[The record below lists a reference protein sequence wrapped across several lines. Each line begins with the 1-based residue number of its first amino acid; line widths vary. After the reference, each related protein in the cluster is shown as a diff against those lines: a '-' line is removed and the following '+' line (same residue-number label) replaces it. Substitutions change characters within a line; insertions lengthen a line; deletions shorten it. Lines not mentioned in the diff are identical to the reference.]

1 MVDQTLY
8 GGKRSVQDKLDDAS
22 LLTAAAGGDRRAFEL
37 IYLAYKDDLLTLAA
51 LMLGDRQA
59 AEDVLHDVFVS
70 LARRIGVLTLNGSLK
85 GYLLTSCANRARDL
99 LRRRGAQRIPAG
111 ALEIAASGN
120 PAKTA
125 EIAEEAARAMAA
137 LTRLPSEQREV
148 VALHIHGQLTFRE
161 VARLREIPMNTAKS
175 RYRYAL
181 IALRKELNNDDNRQR
196 PGRPPQAGSAQHN
209 R

>member
-8 GGKRSVQDKLDDAS
+8 SGKCSVQDKLDDAS
-22 LLTAAAGGDRRAFEL
+22 LLTAAAGGDRRAFER

-70 LARRIGVLTLNGSLK
+70 FAQRIRKLTINGSVK

-99 LRRRGAQRIPAG
+99 LRRRKMRLDPAG
-111 ALEIAASGN
+111 APEMAVSGN

-148 VALHIHGQLTFRE
+148 VALRIRGKLTFRGI
-161 VARLREIPMNTAKS
+161 ARMLEIPTNTAKS
-175 RYRYAL
+175 RYRYA
-181 IALRKELNNDDNRQR
+181 ISALRKELNDDNRQR
-196 PGRPPQAGSAQHN
+196 P
-209 R
+209 

>member
-1 MVDQTLY
+1 
-8 GGKRSVQDKLDDAS
+8 VQDKLDDAS
-22 LLTAAAGGDRRAFEL
+22 VLTAAAGGDRRAFER

-59 AEDVLHDVFVS
+59 GEDVLHDVFVS
-70 LARRIGVLTLNGSLK
+70 LARRMGQLTLNGSLK

-99 LRRRGAQRIPAG
+99 LRRRGVRRDPAG
-111 ALEIAASGN
+111 ALAGALAIAAPAN
-120 PAKTA
+120 PAKAA
-125 EIAEEAARAMAA
+125 EVAEETARAMAA

-148 VALHIHGQLTFRE
+148 VVLHIHGQLTFRE

-181 IALRKELNNDDNRQR
+181 SALRKELNHDHRQR

>member
-8 GGKRSVQDKLDDAS
+8 GGKRSVQDKPDDAS
-22 LLTAAAGGDRRAFEL
+22 LLTAAAGGDRRAFER

-59 AEDVLHDVFVS
+59 AEDVLHDVFVAF
-70 LARRIGVLTLNGSLK
+70 ARRIGKLTLNGSLK

-99 LRRRGAQRIPAG
+99 LRRKRAQWDPVG
-111 ALEIAASGN
+111 VPETVTSGS
-120 PAKTA
+120 PAKDA
-125 EIAEEAARAMAA
+125 EVAEQTARAMAA
-137 LTRLPSEQREV
+137 LARLPSEQRDV
-148 VALHIHGQLTFRE
+148 VVLHIYGQFTFRE

-181 IALRKELNNDDNRQR
+181 SALRKEFDDDDSRQR
-196 PGRPPQAGSAQHN
+196 HGRPPQADSTQHN

>member
-1 MVDQTLY
+1 M
-8 GGKRSVQDKLDDAS
+8 QDKPDDAS
-22 LLTAAAGGDRRAFEL
+22 LLTAAAGGDRRAFER

-70 LARRIGVLTLNGSLK
+70 LARRIGQLTLSGSLK

-99 LRRRGAQRIPAG
+99 LRRRGVQQAPAG
-111 ALEIAASGN
+111 DLEIAVSGN
-120 PAKTA
+120 PAKAA
-125 EIAEEAARAMAA
+125 EVAEETARAMAA

-148 VALHIHGQLTFRE
+148 VALRIHGQLTFRE
-161 VARLREIPMNTAKS
+161 VARLLEIPTNTAKS

-181 IALRKELNNDDNRQR
+181 SALRKELNHDNR
-196 PGRPPQAGSAQHN
+196 
-209 R
+209 

>member
-1 MVDQTLY
+1 MQE
-8 GGKRSVQDKLDDAS
+8 KPDDAS
-22 LLTAAAGGDRRAFEL
+22 LLTAAAGGDRRAFER

-59 AEDVLHDVFVS
+59 AEDVLHDVFVAF
-70 LARRIGVLTLNGSLK
+70 ARRIGQLTLNGSLK

-99 LRRRGAQRIPAG
+99 LRRRGARQEPAG
-111 ALEIAASGN
+111 VLEIAGCGD
-120 PAKTA
+120 PAKAA
-125 EIAEEAARAMAA
+125 EVAEETARAMAA

-148 VALHIHGQLTFRE
+148 VTLHIHGQFTFRE
-161 VARLREIPMNTAKS
+161 VARLLEIPMNTAKS

-181 IALRKELNNDDNRQR
+181 SALRKELNHDNRQG

>member
-1 MVDQTLY
+1 MMIDHTPCN
-8 GGKRSVQDKLDDAS
+8 GRRSVQEKPDDAS
-22 LLTAAAGGDRRAFEL
+22 LLAAAAGGDRRAFER

-70 LARRIGVLTLNGSLK
+70 LARRIGRLTLSGSLK

-99 LRRRGAQRIPAG
+99 LRRRSVRPNPTDV
-111 ALEIAASGN
+111 LEIAVCGD
-120 PAKTA
+120 PAKAA
-125 EIAEEAARAMAA
+125 EVAEETARAVAA

-148 VALHIHGQLTFRE
+148 VTLRIHGQCTFRE
-161 VARLREIPMNTAKS
+161 VARLLEIPINTAKS

-181 IALRKELNNDDNRQR
+181 GALRKELDHDHR
-196 PGRPPQAGSAQHN
+196 
-209 R
+209 